1 MANDGDQA
9 MTISSTENRGGPEP
23 FWAHDEEEIPAQ
35 PADFNGGLVSWRF
48 ISSAIRRGARFWG
61 ALAVTGLLVGIA
73 VEVALPPPHQA
84 STSLILTNGPE
95 AAYGTAILDE
105 QAIAQSR
112 TVAGLALHKLGLQ
125 QSVDSFLKSY
135 TATGLTDRVLVITV
149 SAPSSSEAVSRATA
163 IATEFLAYRASQLE
177 AQQNLVFTSLDQQVS
192 QASLRITSIRQQIG
206 AEEAQPKSQIQQA
219 RLASQRAEYAQAATA
234 LTALEQ
240 SVNQDE
246 AATRESTASQVDGS
260 GVLDA
265 AAPIPPP
272 SKRKRLLSYGA
283 LGLLAGL
290 VLGLGI
296 VVVRALTSE
305 RAYRRDDVA
314 LALGAPVKL
323 SVGSVRLRP
332 WLPAKLRLATAQSAD
347 VQRIVAYLINEV
359 PTRRAAALA
368 VVPVDDP
375 QVAALSLVSLAVSCA
390 REGRRVFL
398 VDLVNGAPAAR
409 LVGAE
414 ASGVHEVRVQD
425 ARLTVGV
432 PHPGS
437 VAPIGPRDWPGVARH
452 ELPNDLVAACASADV
467 VLTLAALDPSLGG
480 EHLATW
486 ADDAVVVITAGRSSW
501 TKIHAVGQMV
511 RLARMRLVGAVLIGV
526 DRADDSVGAV
536 YEPGADR
543 SSLVYGSGPAL

>member
-1 MANDGDQA
+1 
-9 MTISSTENRGGPEP
+9 MTVSSTEDKEGPDP
-23 FWAHDEEEIPAQ
+23 LWVHDDDTEFPAQ
-35 PADFNGGLVSWRF
+35 PADFNVGLVSLGF

-61 ALAVTGLLVGIA
+61 ALAITGLLIGVA
-73 VEVALPPPHQA
+73 VDVAVPPPHKA
-84 STSLILTNGPE
+84 STSLLLTNGPE
-95 AAYGTAILDE
+95 AALGTAIVDE

-135 TATGLTDRVLVITV
+135 TATVLTDRVLLITV
-149 SAPSSSEAVSRATA
+149 SAPSSNDAVSRATA
-163 IATEFLAYRASQLE
+163 LATEFLAYRASQLE
-177 AQQNLVFTSLDQQVS
+177 AQQNLVFVSLDQQVS
-192 QASLRITSIRQQIG
+192 QANQHITSINQQIRM
-206 AEEAQPKSQIQQA
+206 EAARPKSQSQRA
-219 RLASQRAEYAQAATA
+219 RLTSLRAEYAQAATA
-234 LTALEQ
+234 LTVLEQ

-246 AATRESTASQVDGS
+246 AATLESTASQVDGS

-265 AAPIPPP
+265 AAPIPLP
-272 SKRKRLLSYGA
+272 SQRKRLFIYAA
-283 LGLLAGL
+283 LGLIAGL

-296 VVVRALTSE
+296 VAVCALTSE
-305 RAYRRDDVA
+305 RTYRRDDVA

-323 SVGSVRLRP
+323 SVGSVRLRR
-332 WLPAKLRLATAQSAD
+332 WLPAKRRLAAAQSTD
-347 VQRIVAYLINEV
+347 VQRIVAYLVDAV
-359 PTRRAAALA
+359 PTGRAAALA

-398 VDLVNGAPAAR
+398 VDLVSGAPAAR

-414 ASGVHEVRVQD
+414 APGVHEVRVQD
-425 ARLTVGV
+425 TRLAVGV
-432 PHPGS
+432 PDPSS
-437 VAPIGPRDWPGVARH
+437 VVPIGPRDWPGVGRH
-452 ELPNDLVAACASADV
+452 AHPNDLVAACASADL
-467 VLTLAALDPSLGG
+467 VLTLATLDPSLGA

-511 RLARMRLVGAVLIGV
+511 RLARMRLVAAVLVGV
-526 DRADDSVGAV
+526 DKTDDSLGVI

-543 SSLVYGSGPAL
+543 SSFVYGSGPAF